1 MSRRRR
7 GRITVQ
13 HQPTGGEQVMRRLMG
28 VVHAVF
34 GFVFAATAATTI
46 IPNAGLFGLPFLVAG
61 LFFLING
68 IRIAVTKNDF
78 AHRVGYDVETDLDR
92 SIVGLMED
100 VPDTT
105 REPAERHDHTPLEYS
120 YDGCAAQKRLEQLE
134 TLKSAGLITKEEYD
148 QKRQEILA
156 QL

>member
-1 MSRRRR
+1 MSKRRR
-7 GRITVQ
+7 GRITIQ
-13 HQPTGGEQVMRRLMG
+13 HQPTGAARTMQRLMG

-34 GFVFAATAATTI
+34 GFVFAAAAATTI

-68 IRIAVTKNDF
+68 IRMAVSKNDV
-78 AHRVGYDVETDLDR
+78 AHRVGYDVETDLER
-92 SIVGLMED
+92 SIVGLMEE

-105 REPAERHDHTPLEYS
+105 GEPAARHEHGPVAYS
-120 YDGCAAQKRLEQLE
+120 YDTCAIQKRLEQLE
-134 TLKSAGLITKEEYD
+134 TLKSAGLITEKEYSE
-148 QKRQEILA
+148 KRQEILA

>member
-1 MSRRRR
+1 
-7 GRITVQ
+7 
-13 HQPTGGEQVMRRLMG
+13 MRRLMG

-34 GFVFAATAATTI
+34 GFVFAAAAVTMI
-46 IPNAGLFGLPFLVAG
+46 IPSAGLFGLPFLAAG

-78 AHRVGYDVETDLDR
+78 AHRVGYDVESDLDR

-105 REPAERHDHTPLEYS
+105 QEVFREELSACAEPNSIHE
-120 YDGCAAQKRLEQLE
+120 RLEQLKMLYE
-134 TLKSAGLITKEEYD
+134 QRLITKEEYD
-148 QKRQEILA
+148 AKRQEILA
-156 QL
+156 EL